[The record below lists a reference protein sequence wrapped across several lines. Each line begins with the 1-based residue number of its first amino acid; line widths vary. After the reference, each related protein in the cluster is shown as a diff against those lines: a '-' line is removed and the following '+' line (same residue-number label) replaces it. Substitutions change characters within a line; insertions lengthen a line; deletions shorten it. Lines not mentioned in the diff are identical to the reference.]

1 MPKKEKDKKKKKEVI
16 RKKDD
21 EKKVIKK
28 PQASQ
33 KKTFRGKKY
42 LEMKKMINSS
52 QLYSPMDAIELAK
65 KLSFAK
71 FGGSLE
77 VHLNL
82 GVDTKKP
89 EQMVRGTVNL
99 PSGLGKVKKIIFLGM
114 DEKDQKDATNAGAI
128 KSGGED
134 LIEEILNGFLDFD
147 VVVATPNIMPKITKL
162 ARILGPK
169 GLMPTPKAG
178 TVSTNPAQTISE
190 LNKGKLIFKVDKLG
204 IIHCGIGKISFE
216 KEALYENLSAL
227 FMEVK
232 KLKPV
237 GQKGVYFKSLSLAP
251 TMGPSVKVDMTSLIG
266 K

>member
-1 MPKKEKDKKKKKEVI
+1 MA
-16 RKKDD
+16 KKDD
-21 EKKVIKK
+21 GKKSAMKK
-28 PQASQ
+28 KDEDKKISRGIASQ
-33 KKTFRGKKY
+33 KKVFRGKKY
-42 LEMKKMINSS
+42 KEVKKFVDTSKVYQPLE
-52 QLYSPMDAIELAK
+52 AIEIAK
-65 KLSFAK
+65 KVSFAK

-77 VHLNL
+77 VHLRI

-99 PSGLGKVKKIIFLGM
+99 PNGLGKVKRIVFLGL
-114 DEKDQKDATNAGAI
+114 DEKDQKDALNAGAI

-134 LIEEILNGFLDFD
+134 LIEEINNGFIDFD

-178 TVSTNPAQTISE
+178 TVSTNPVQTISE

-204 IIHCGIGKISFE
+204 IIHAAIGKISFDSN
-216 KEALYENLSAL
+216 ALLENLIAFFL
-227 FMEVK
+227 EVK
-232 KLKPV
+232 RLKPV
-237 GQKGVYFKSLSLAP
+237 GQKGIYFKSLSLAP
-251 TMGPSVKVDMTSLIG
+251 TMGPSVRVDMTSLIG